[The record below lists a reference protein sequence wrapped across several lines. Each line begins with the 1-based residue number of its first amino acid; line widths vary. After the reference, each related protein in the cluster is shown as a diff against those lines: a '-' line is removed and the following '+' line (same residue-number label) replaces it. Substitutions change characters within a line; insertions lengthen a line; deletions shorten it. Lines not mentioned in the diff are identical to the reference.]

1 MSAELT
7 GFSEGEI
14 WGTGQ
19 ADAHLEE
26 LIAIVGQRLVARLL
40 EAGWRARGEPSLLV
54 ATVMS
59 DPDLRPLARN
69 LACSGISGQ
78 WDQLPRDWRNRNGA
92 SPLDVDH
99 VASPASYR
107 EGLVWTAIG
116 AHPMG
121 AKQLG
126 FGSWAKPPGGHGDER
141 LRRRHRGRR
150 GRRGHARA
158 T

>member
-1 MSAELT
+1 MSPTPTEQFVALSAELT
-7 GFSEGEI
+7 GFSEGEV

-19 ADAHLEE
+19 ADAHLAE
-26 LIAIVGQRLVARLL
+26 LTAIVGQAFVARLL
-40 EAGWRARGEPSLLV
+40 QAGWQARGEPALLV

-69 LACSGISGQ
+69 IVVLWYLGQ
-78 WDQLPRDWRNRNGA
+78 WDQLPRDWRDRNGA

-99 VASPASYR
+99 VPSPASYR

-121 AKQLG
+121 AKQMG
-126 FGSWAKPPGGHGDER
+126 FASWATPP
-141 LRRRHRGRR
+141 
-150 GRRGHARA
+150 AA
-158 T
+158 TA